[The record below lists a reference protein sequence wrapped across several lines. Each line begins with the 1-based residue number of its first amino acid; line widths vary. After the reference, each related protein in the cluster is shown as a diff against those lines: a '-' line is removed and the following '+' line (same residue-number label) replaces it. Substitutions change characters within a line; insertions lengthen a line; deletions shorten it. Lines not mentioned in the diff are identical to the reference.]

1 MHSAEWR
8 GKRYDARAMVEEIV
22 GCKWSLRVI
31 SAVRDGVSR
40 PSEIE
45 RYCAGISTKVL
56 NERFH
61 KLIAFGV
68 LERVELGA
76 KRQHVEYRL
85 TARGAQILRV
95 LGEIEVL
102 QTLIANSS

>member
-1 MHSAEWR
+1 VFSPHQLL
-8 GKRYDARAMVEEIV
+8 VTNPL

-31 SAVRDGVSR
+31 SAVRDDVTR

-45 RYCAGISTKVL
+45 RYCEGISTKVL

-68 LERVELGA
+68 LERIELGA

-85 TARGAQILRV
+85 TARGAQLLRV
-95 LGEIEVL
+95 LGEIDAL
-102 QTLIANSS
+102 QTRIETGA